1 MDFKKYKPRFVI
13 FVDSPVHTVKHVGFR
28 ILVSHFDYCYHCH
41 GLFTDYSSLRVPHLQ
56 GLLDSEVGGRA
67 DL

>member
-1 MDFKKYKPRFVI
+1 MYSETYGV
-13 FVDSPVHTVKHVGFR
+13 FR
-28 ILVSHFDYCYHCH
+28 ILVSHFHYNYCCH

-56 GLLDSEVGGRA
+56 GLLNSELGGSA